1 VPSSHPVRPPRG
13 LVVGIFVGGASSRM
27 GSPKGLLE
35 VDGDPLAA
43 RLARLARALDPSEV
57 VLVGERDEYAHLG
70 LPMLRDGGSRGP
82 LTGAGPLGGLVSLLE
97 HAGPRWALALSCDL
111 PFVSV
116 ELLRALAGAPD
127 AAVVAPVRQGRLE
140 PCERLEHG
148 HFEPCQ
154 RLEHRHFEPCQRL
167 EHGHFEP
174 CQRLEHGHFE
184 PLVARY
190 CPRRTLAPAW
200 SRLERGERS
209 LQGLLAEVSALPFPW
224 PRPEELDDW
233 DTPEDVRRAQAEGRV
248 GSREPA

>member
-35 VDGDPLAA
+35 VDGEPLAA
-43 RLARLARALDPSEV
+43 RLARLARALEPAEV
-57 VLVGERDEYAHLG
+57 VLVGERDVYARLG

-82 LTGAGPLGGLVSLLE
+82 IGGAGPLGGLVSLLE

-116 ELLRALAGAPD
+116 ELLRGLADAPD
-127 AAVVAPVRQGRLE
+127 AAVVAPVRQGRGSNTDTSS
-140 PCERLEHG
+140 RD
-148 HFEPCQ
+148 
-154 RLEHRHFEPCQRL
+154 
-167 EHGHFEP
+167 
-174 CQRLEHGHFE
+174 GHFE

-190 CPRRTLAPAW
+190 CPARTLAPAW

-248 GSREPA
+248 GSREPT